1 MLMDLSDKIIKA
13 VMNRTGLDQYKS
25 AYFINTVLEDGMAL
39 ADIELEPDDTIVDL
53 IVKGVMVYM
62 KEQGFL
68 AEETPSEKRARRER
82 IVE

>member
-1 MLMDLSDKIIKA
+1 MDLSSALIKA
-13 VMNRTGLDQYKS
+13 VMNRTGLDSYRA
-25 AYFINTVLEDGMAL
+25 AYFINAVFDDGMAL

-53 IVKGVMVYM
+53 IVKGVMAHM

-68 AEETPSEKRARRER
+68 SEETPSEKRARRER

>member
-1 MLMDLSDKIIKA
+1 
-13 VMNRTGLDQYKS
+13 MNQTGLDSHMS
-25 AYFINTVLEDGMAL
+25 AYFINAIFDDGMAL